1 MELVN
6 RRNFLL
12 LILYLISFLAFLSL
26 SAWSDGFHGFSNMG
40 FVIQTKIIIKF
51 ISFSVAIVFLFKYSR
66 LINQY
71 IRTPYLEIFL
81 FYIVASFSLLY
92 TPDFTYSMFRL
103 TEHIGYFIFPLVIV
117 INISQRAKTPEDI
130 LKFGINLILYGLGL
144 LVLITW
150 LVAFIAPEYAFR
162 HLIGNIT
169 GLGGSIIHVH
179 TLAIISSIIYGV
191 NMCRLFGFESGNKII
206 NLTVS
211 IIMLLTI
218 YLTHSRTG
226 ILIVLVITMMIVYQ
240 SHKNYIK
247 ILFYALLS
255 SIGMIFLIMNL
266 DAVVELILRG
276 QNLEEL
282 LSLTERTTFWKVLI
296 VDTLSESPI
305 LGYGYQMMSYDGLSK
320 NFTDLG
326 YSRSNAHNTFI
337 QTFVGL
343 GLVGLMLLLYHLLK
357 VIQCFNYVNKRISE
371 NVKERVFELKIIVVI
386 CILASLTQYGIVGI
400 TTPVVPIYLMAIM
413 LITYLRVILV
423 GSFHSKRELNS

>member
-12 LILYLISFLAFLSL
+12 LILYLISFLVFLRL
-26 SAWSDGFHGFSNMG
+26 SAWSDGFSGFSNMN
-40 FVIQTKIIIKF
+40 FVIQTKIIIRL

-92 TPDFTYSMFRL
+92 TPDFSYSMFRL
-103 TEHIGYFIFPLVIV
+103 TEHIGYFIFSLVIV
-117 INISQRAKTPEDI
+117 INISRRAKTPEDV
-130 LKFGINLILYGLGL
+130 LKFGINLMLYGLGL
-144 LVLITW
+144 LVSITW
-150 LVAFIAPEYAFR
+150 LVVFITPEYAFR
-162 HLIGNIT
+162 QLIGNIV

-179 TLAIISSIIYGV
+179 TLAIISAIIYGV
-191 NMCRLFGFESGNKII
+191 NMCRLLSFESGNKII
-206 NLTVS
+206 NLIVS

-218 YLTHSRTG
+218 YLSHSRTG
-226 ILIVLVITMMIVYQ
+226 LLIALFITTMIVYQ
-240 SHKNYIK
+240 SHKNYTR
-247 ILFYALLS
+247 ILFYALFL

-266 DAVVELILRG
+266 DAVVELILRN
-276 QNLEEL
+276 QKIEEF
-282 LSLTERTTFWKVLI
+282 LSLTGRVAFWKVLI

-326 YSRSNAHNTFI
+326 YSRSNAHNTFV
-337 QTFVGL
+337 QTFTGL

-357 VIQCFNYVNKRISE
+357 VTQSFNYVNKRISG
-371 NVKERVFELKIIVVI
+371 NVKERVFELVIIVVV
-386 CILASLTQYGIVGI
+386 CILASITQYGIVGM

-423 GSFHSKRELNS
+423 SSLHSKHELNS